1 MYHKKGNVRNSL
13 LGVRNGVLI
22 LNSLTLAITIIT
34 ITVYVLRY
42 IFLLG
47 ILLIIIW
54 YTLTLSLQANDIA
67 SMYDYLIDSSQIL
80 SSSTSNENPI
90 NTYKF

>member
-34 ITVYVLRY
+34 IIVYVLRY

-47 ILLIIIW
+47 ILLNHYLVYFDVII
-54 YTLTLSLQANDIA
+54 T
-67 SMYDYLIDSSQIL
+67 SQRYSI
-80 SSSTSNENPI
+80 
-90 NTYKF
+90 YV